1 MNIHDQLFV
10 LAFVFLSGS
19 IVAGAL
25 YFKAKRYS
33 NILLLI
39 ICACFLIMGIFHIYF
54 LSNEGQI
61 PIHFTVLAIAQ
72 FAVLGLAFKLW
83 LTLNYHGFSHSV
95 RVIFHVIS
103 HSAFVLIIMIGY
115 WAKTNHPLLVFL
127 LYPLA
132 GLSVSLVGE
141 SIEEAIERRCNGGNK

>member
-1 MNIHDQLFV
+1 MNIHDQIFV
-10 LAFVFLSGS
+10 LVFIFLSGG
-19 IVAGAL
+19 IVAGAWFLKTKL
-25 YFKAKRYS
+25 YSSFLLAI
-33 NILLLI
+33 ILICLI
-39 ICACFLIMGIFHIYF
+39 VMAVFHIYF
-54 LSNEGQI
+54 LSNEGEL
-61 PIHFTVLAIAQ
+61 PIHSTVLALAQ

-83 LTLNYHGFSHSV
+83 LSLNYHGFPHLV

-115 WAKTNHPLLVFL
+115 WARTNHPLLVFL

-141 SIEEAIERRCNGGNK
+141 SVEEAIERRCNGGKE